1 MEAIL
6 LVVHVVIAL
15 ALIGIVLIQR
25 ADQDGFGMGSGGT
38 GANFMTGRQSAS
50 FLTRTTAILAAAF
63 MLNSLVLTVLAANR
77 SDISIVDRIEAAQD
91 TPIAPKVSVE
101 DAAADAFGSDE
112 EVPEAPVAEE
122 IAPEAPAAAGQ

>member
-15 ALIGIVLIQR
+15 ALIGVVLIQR
-25 ADQDGFGMGSGGT
+25 SDQDGFGMGSSGS

-50 FLTRTTAILAAAF
+50 FLTRTTAVLAAAF
-63 MLNSLVLTVLAANR
+63 MLNSLVLTILAANR

-91 TPIAPKVSVE
+91 APLAPKVSVE
-101 DAAADAFGSDE
+101 DAAADAFGADE
-112 EVPEAPVAEE
+112 DV
-122 IAPEAPAAAGQ
+122 PEAPAAEEVIPDAPSASID